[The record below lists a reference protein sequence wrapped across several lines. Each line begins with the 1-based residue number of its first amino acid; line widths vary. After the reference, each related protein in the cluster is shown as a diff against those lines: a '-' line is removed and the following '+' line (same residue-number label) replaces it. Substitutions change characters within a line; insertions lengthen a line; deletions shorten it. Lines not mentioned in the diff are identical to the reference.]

1 MITTATV
8 LTLSLA
14 KAMGVYF
21 IAGGL
26 SGLISRERWAAIL
39 DEFMARPALT
49 FISGVFVFV
58 LGAALVMLHNL
69 WTDPLAIAVTLIGWA
84 AAIEGL
90 ILVVYPDP
98 LLKWAVNFVRP
109 GAVRAFSVLTIL
121 LGAVFLALGFTGRA
135 GL

>member
-1 MITTATV
+1 MTTSTV

-14 KAMGVYF
+14 KAMGFYF

-26 SGLISRERWAAIL
+26 SGFISRTRWAAIL
-39 DEFMARPALT
+39 DEFIARPALT

-58 LGAALVMLHNL
+58 LGAALIMAHNI

-84 AAIEGL
+84 AAIEG
-90 ILVVYPDP
+90 IVLVAYPDP
-98 LLKWAVNFVRP
+98 LLRWAVKFVRP
-109 GAVRAFSVLTIL
+109 GAVRAFSVFTIL